1 MLCQLPQKAE
11 GKYPG
16 HRGGEE
22 GKRSEEGQFV
32 LMFGFL
38 FLADVK
44 PGPTLKLLRF
54 LMRSA
59 IPSKG

>member
-38 FLADVK
+38 FLAGVK